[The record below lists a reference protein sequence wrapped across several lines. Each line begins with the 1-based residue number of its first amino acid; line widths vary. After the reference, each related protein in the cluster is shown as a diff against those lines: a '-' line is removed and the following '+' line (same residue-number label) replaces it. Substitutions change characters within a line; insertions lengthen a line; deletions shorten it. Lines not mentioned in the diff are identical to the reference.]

1 MKIKSTMYLA
11 FGLLAA
17 SVIVAADAPKYTPT
31 EVQSLRLQVK
41 QRDAQLAQQA
51 VLNAQEKF
59 QAILAALNAEGE
71 KVRLENKWPDTVK
84 FSPDRLDFTE
94 APAPVLAA
102 KPAVPA
108 PAKP

>member
-1 MKIKSTMYLA
+1 MKAKYLA
-11 FGLLAA
+11 FGLLITSGLMATETA
-17 SVIVAADAPKYTPT
+17 KTYTPT

-94 APAPVLAA
+94 APAPVPAA